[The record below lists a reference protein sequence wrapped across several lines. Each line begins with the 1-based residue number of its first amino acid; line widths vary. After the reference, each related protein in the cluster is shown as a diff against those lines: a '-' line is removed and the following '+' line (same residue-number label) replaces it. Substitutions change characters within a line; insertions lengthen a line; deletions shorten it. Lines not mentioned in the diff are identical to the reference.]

1 MQLKINVPTKL
12 GITLLVCLL
21 IVGTSLVT
29 FLYTKKGFSSTDQQP
44 TPTKEPP
51 KDNRAELDVILSE
64 IRTVMLLTESETPTL
79 VTVTEAEKMRSQSFF
94 KNVENGDKVII
105 YENAKKA
112 ILWRPS
118 TKMIIEVGAV
128 SKESPASPTP
138 STSKKSTEKKEVVVE
153 GSPTPTP

>member
-1 MQLKINVPTKL
+1 MQLRINVPTKL

-21 IVGTSLVT
+21 IAGTSIVT
-29 FLYTKKGFSSTDQQP
+29 FLYTKKGFSSTGQLP

-79 VTVTEAEKMRSQSFF
+79 VTVTEAEKMRGQSFF

-118 TKMIIEVGAV
+118 AKMIIEVGTV

-138 STSKKSTEKKEVVVE
+138 ITSKKSTEKKEAVVE
-153 GSPTPTP
+153 STPTPTP